1 MTTPRIEVDLSKIRH
16 NTRYLVE
23 RLKARGI
30 TVTAVTKA
38 VCGHPKIAQAMLE
51 GGAVDPGEAR
61 VSNVKRLRGAGIT
74 TPINLIRTPLLSQAD
89 LVVGSCSAS

>member
-1 MTTPRIEVDLSKIRH
+1 MTTPWIEVDLSKIRH

-38 VCGHPKIAQAMLE
+38 VCGILKSLKPCSKVAQ
-51 GGAVDPGEAR
+51 
-61 VSNVKRLRGAGIT
+61 
-74 TPINLIRTPLLSQAD
+74 LI
-89 LVVGSCSAS
+89 LVRRA

>member
-38 VCGHPKIAQAMLE
+38 VCGILK
-51 GGAVDPGEAR
+51 
-61 VSNVKRLRGAGIT
+61 
-74 TPINLIRTPLLSQAD
+74 
-89 LVVGSCSAS
+89 

>member
-51 GGAVDPGEAR
+51 DLTL
-61 VSNVKRLRGAGIT
+61 VSNERTFDAYGVKRLW
-74 TPINLIRTPLLSQAD
+74 
-89 LVVGSCSAS
+89 